1 MKINQIIRA
10 AVVGFGALFTANVMA
25 AEEPIVL
32 KFASPFPA
40 VSTTNKVSVPEFI
53 KAVEEASEG
62 TLKIQFYP
70 GGSLGSNPAAQLK
83 LIEDGVVDFA
93 EVVASYTPGR
103 FPEMELF
110 ELPFLF
116 TTTKEASLVSWDM
129 YEKGY
134 LSGFDRVKLVGVA
147 QVGPYYLHS
156 RKKLEKLSDL
166 RGKKYRVGGAT
177 QGSMMKDMKAIPVGG
192 IAATQIAE
200 NISRGTLDGTLLDMG
215 NMYNFRVS
223 DTATYHVENV
233 PLGNVA
239 ILFPMNKDKYD
250 SLPDKAKAALDQ
262 FSGKWFSTVIA
273 ENLDKQNE
281 DVKQRLIEDKK
292 HHMVKLSESD
302 IEKLKG
308 DMAHLTEKFNKD
320 EKGVNLYQEA
330 LKSLER
336 VRAQQ

>member
-1 MKINQIIRA
+1 MNQLIRA
-10 AVVGFGALFTANVMA
+10 TLIGFGALLATNVMA

-40 VSTTNKVSVPEFI
+40 VSTTNKLSVPAFI

-70 GGSLGSNPAAQLK
+70 GGSLGANPAAQLK

-110 ELPFLF
+110 ELPFVF
-116 TTTKEASLVSWDM
+116 NTTKEASLVSWEL
-129 YEKGY
+129 YEKGH

-156 RKKLEKLSDL
+156 RKKVEKLSDL
-166 RGKKYRVGGAT
+166 RGKKFRVGGAT
-177 QGSMMKDMKAIPVGG
+177 QGAMAKDIKAIPVGG
-192 IAATQIAE
+192 VAATQIAE

-223 DTATYHVENV
+223 DTANYHVENA

-239 ILFPMNKDKYD
+239 ILFPMNKAKYD
-250 SLPDKAKAALDQ
+250 SLPEKAKAALDK
-262 FSGKWFSTVIA
+262 FSGEWFSTLIA

-281 DVKQRLIEDKK
+281 DVKQRLVADDK
-292 HHMVKLSESD
+292 HHMVRFSD
-302 IEKLKG
+302 SDLEKMKG
-308 DMAHLTEKFNKD
+308 DMQHLTAKFDQEKN
-320 EKGVNLYQEA
+320 GINLYQEA
-330 LKSLER
+330 LKSLEK
-336 VRAQQ
+336 VRAQ